1 MYFRT
6 GVVVMVVVAG
16 LVLSGC
22 AKKFKKGEAITSAD
36 FVEFLASSEKDGS
49 SPKNAFDGDGSTRW
63 ESEWQTDPSW
73 IAIGLKQKS
82 SIEALNITWEG
93 AAAAVYQIEVSD
105 DGKKWKSVKK
115 IEDGQAGEKRL
126 IQLDKPVTAK
136 YLRILG
142 EKRTLEEYGYSIFEI
157 ELNPVTL
164 KGEEKVKIVKAL
176 SSSVQDGNENELAA
190 DFAVDGNPETRWSSA
205 FEDPQWLSV
214 ELDAP
219 AKVNAVKIKW
229 ESASAKV
236 YKIQVSGDGDTWAD
250 VADISDG
257 KADEERMISFKPVKA
272 KYVRM
277 HGEQRNG
284 EWGYSI
290 WEMEVYK

>member
-6 GVVVMVVVAG
+6 VVVVMAVALG

-22 AKKFKKGEAITSAD
+22 GKQNKKGEEIARAD
-36 FVEFLASSEKDGS
+36 FVEFLASSEKDGAAA
-49 SPKNAFDGDGSTRW
+49 KNAFDGDASTRW
-63 ESEWQTDPSW
+63 ESEWKTDPSW
-73 IAIGLKQKS
+73 IAIGLKKKS
-82 SIEALNITWEG
+82 SIEALNIIWE
-93 AAAAVYQIEVSD
+93 AASGAVYSIEVSD

-115 IEDGQAGEKRL
+115 IEDGQSGEKRL
-126 IQLDKPVTAK
+126 VTLDKPVTAK

-142 EKRTLEEYGYSIFEI
+142 EKRTLDEYGYSIFEI
-157 ELNPVTL
+157 ELNPVVL

-176 SSSVQDGNENELAA
+176 SSSVQDSNENELAA
-190 DFAVDGNPETRWSSA
+190 DFAVDGKKETRWSSA

-214 ELDAP
+214 ELDGQTS
-219 AKVNAVKIKW
+219 VRAVKIKW
-229 ESASAKV
+229 EAASAKV
-236 YKIQVSGDGDTWAD
+236 YKIQVSGDGNTWKD

-257 KADEERMISFKPVKA
+257 KSDEERMITFKPVKA
-272 KYVRM
+272 KYIRV

-290 WEMEVYK
+290 WELEVYK